1 MQNLPIQDNPLQTR
15 QDLIK
20 ALETIVHPLIPYYS
34 DKNTQLVLGN
44 TGTWAVSRTA
54 NMEALARPLWGL
66 VPAAAGGFADDIWLI
81 YHDAIRYGTNPSSPE
96 YWGDIEDYDQKTVE
110 TAVLG
115 LALCMAPE
123 QIFYPLSKEE
133 QTRFA
138 DWLYQVNY
146 HKIPENNWRFFI
158 VLVNLGLKNVGMP
171 YSSERIKQEL
181 EALDTYYLGEGW
193 YSDGATEQRDYYIA
207 FAMHYYAL
215 IYAHLMKEEDPV
227 RSKLYIER
235 AKIFAQD
242 FIYWFSEDGDSIPYG
257 RSLTYRFAQ
266 CAFWGALAL
275 NDVEVF
281 SYGVMK
287 GIVLRHLRDWFQK
300 PIFSRDGILS
310 IGYSYENL
318 VMSESYNAPGSPA
331 WSLKAFLPLA
341 LSESHPFW
349 QAKEE
354 PLPALT
360 YKRVMPHPHMVFA
373 RKPHHVAAFT
383 AGQYAGFEPAHM
395 AAKYEKFVY
404 SNVFGFSVPRGD
416 HDLAQNAPDSMLA
429 LSEQDSYY
437 RVRRNCELLELNEE
451 IIRSRWKPWPD
462 VTVTTTVFPGLP
474 WHYRIHDI
482 ETQRPLF
489 AADCGFSIPRAADR
503 GGDFIPSEAQETE
516 NGYLIYE
523 CPYQGENETTCYHY
537 ISGIY
542 NLSGEGKAHYIKAD
556 SNSNLIHPRTYI
568 PMIQSQL
575 KPGKHRLIS
584 AVYGGTKEALPTH
597 IPMTAEMLLA
607 LLENKK

>member
-1 MQNLPIQDNPLQTR
+1 
-15 QDLIK
+15 
-20 ALETIVHPLIPYYS
+20 
-34 DKNTQLVLGN
+34 
-44 TGTWAVSRTA
+44 
-54 NMEALARPLWGL
+54 
-66 VPAAAGGFADDIWLI
+66 
-81 YHDAIRYGTNPSSPE
+81 
-96 YWGDIEDYDQKTVE
+96 
-110 TAVLG
+110 
-115 LALCMAPE
+115 MAPE

-360 YKRVMPHPHMVFA
+360 YK
-373 RKPHHVAAFT
+373 KS
-383 AGQYAGFEPAHM
+383 YASSSYGFCKKAT
-395 AAKYEKFVY
+395 
-404 SNVFGFSVPRGD
+404 SCS
-416 HDLAQNAPDSMLA
+416 SI
-429 LSEQDSYY
+429 Y
-437 RVRRNCELLELNEE
+437 RWTICWL
-451 IIRSRWKPWPD
+451 
-462 VTVTTTVFPGLP
+462 
-474 WHYRIHDI
+474 
-482 ETQRPLF
+482 
-489 AADCGFSIPRAADR
+489 
-503 GGDFIPSEAQETE
+503 
-516 NGYLIYE
+516 
-523 CPYQGENETTCYHY
+523 
-537 ISGIY
+537 
-542 NLSGEGKAHYIKAD
+542 
-556 SNSNLIHPRTYI
+556 
-568 PMIQSQL
+568 
-575 KPGKHRLIS
+575 
-584 AVYGGTKEALPTH
+584 
-597 IPMTAEMLLA
+597 
-607 LLENKK
+607 